1 MTTLVG
7 IDYGG
12 ANAAA
17 IHQNRLVLVG
27 SSAVPD
33 LLLVSNVGQWTD
45 FSITREDAEGVQQAT
60 PDDGFFVEQSSS
72 RANGFQAVAQQEG
85 LFLFGDI
92 GEATVPAGAFT
103 AAEVQ
108 LRENSWY
115 GTELGSIPIIVG
127 GLVCF
132 LQAGGGDLR
141 AIRWTEQERKYEAPS
156 LRAMAGP
163 VFDEAIDLAWGRS
176 RASEADTVYVV
187 DEDGTVGL
195 CAVRQTPPETAWSIW
210 DIPRGRVRGCVNAG
224 GREVFLV
231 ERSGEIRVEVPERR
245 DNQGAALMDGEEVIG
260 FEEEKPVP
268 SWLRG
273 QVTIAWKGRDEAGRP
288 LSSDEIGEAFLDSRV
303 DWRVEWVDRQPVF
316 ITDDPDEELA
326 EDERRTPILPIGT
339 LAREELF
346 IREGREEELPETPP
360 KLVPADEPI
369 RVGLAYEAQLETLP
383 FVARTQTGTRRGVT
397 RSRIFSVSL
406 DFVGNAPYAVL
417 VNDRWVPARPRR
429 DNVTDVV
436 QSVQVGGISGWRRR
450 QRLKIGLYH
459 QAELAGLFYRAAG

>member
-1 MTTLVG
+1 MTALVG

-12 ANAAA
+12 ASASA

-27 SSAVPD
+27 SAPVPD
-33 LLLVSNVGQWTD
+33 LLLASKVGQWED
-45 FSITREDAEGVQQAT
+45 FGLTRENSEGAQVAT
-60 PDDGFFVEQSSS
+60 EDDGFFVEQSSS

-92 GEATVPAGAFT
+92 GEATVPAGQFT
-103 AAEVQ
+103 AGTTQ

-132 LQAGGGDLR
+132 LQSGGGDVR

-163 VFDEAIDLAWGRS
+163 VFDQAIDLAWGRS

-187 DEDGTVGL
+187 DETGGVGL
-195 CAVRQTPPETAWSIW
+195 CAVRQTPPETAWSVW
-210 DIPRGRVRGCVNAG
+210 DVPSGRVRGCVNAG

-231 ERSGEIRVEVPERR
+231 ERSGQIRVEIPERR
-245 DNQGAALMDGEEVIG
+245 ASQGAALMDGEATFD
-260 FEEEKPVP
+260 FEEAKAVP
-268 SWLRG
+268 QWLRG
-273 QVTIAWKGRDEAGRP
+273 QVTIAWEVCDATGEVRA
-288 LSSDEIGEAFLDSRV
+288 SDQIGEAFLDGRV
-303 DWRVEWVDRQPVF
+303 DWRVVWEDQQPVF
-316 ITDDPDEELA
+316 VTDDPEEELA
-326 EDERRTPILPIGT
+326 EEDRRTRILPTGT
-339 LAREELF
+339 LIREELF
-346 IREGREEELPETPP
+346 VREGREDDLPEVPP
-360 KLVPADEPI
+360 MLVPANVPI
-369 RVGLAYEAQLETLP
+369 RVGLGYQAEIETLP
-383 FVARTQTGTRRGVT
+383 FVARTRTGTRRGVT

-406 DFVGNAPYAVL
+406 DFVGNAPHAVL
-417 VNDRWVPARPRR
+417 VNDRWIPARPRR

-436 QSVQVGGISGWRRR
+436 QSVQIGGISGWRRR
-450 QRLKIGLYH
+450 QRLKVGLYH